1 MCLCTHIRWHLSKI
15 KRTYEYFDKMF
26 DNQLICNILISGCQG
41 ASSTNGTSTCVK
53 TKLVKENKKQEI
65 NFSNKCKVIIT
76 SFCAILTTWYVVY
89 KTYGFLYVLCMLFF
103 ISFLRFILVFRQYDR
118 LSRYNDQLLLH
129 LFNQRFNS
137 CFWLI
142 TYSGIIIVRG

>member
-65 NFSNKCKVIIT
+65 NFSNKCKVLIT
-76 SFCAILTTWYVVY
+76 SFCAILTT
-89 KTYGFLYVLCMLFF
+89 
-103 ISFLRFILVFRQYDR
+103 
-118 LSRYNDQLLLH
+118 
-129 LFNQRFNS
+129 
-137 CFWLI
+137 
-142 TYSGIIIVRG
+142 